1 MTENKIT
8 VFENTEFGKVRT
20 VTIDGEPWLVGK
32 DVCLLFGDKNHNRSL
47 GRVDEFDKRKV
58 DLSDSLNRTQS
69 VTIINESGLYAL
81 LFAMQPQ
88 KAHNGGV
95 SDEYPIEIRE
105 RIEKLHKFKRWI
117 TSEVLPTL
125 RKVGSYSLEQKPDS
139 YTIDDPIARAKRWIE
154 EKEEYLVLENK
165 IKEDKPLVDF
175 ANKILSSD
183 SSISMNDMAKLVA
196 KNGIK
201 IGRNRLFRLLRGK
214 GILDSRNVP
223 YQRYIEVQP
232 WFETT
237 EFTYYANGKNNIS
250 ITTKVTP
257 KGQVGIV
264 KMLTDSHV

>member
-1 MTENKIT
+1 MNELR
-8 VFENTEFGKVRT
+8 VFNNSDFGEIRT
-20 VTIDGEPWLVGK
+20 LNIDGEPWFVGK
-32 DVCLLFGDKNHNRSL
+32 DVAEILMYKNTKDAILKH
-47 GRVDEFDKRKV
+47 VDEEDKRIIQRSENATLENHIPKSV
-58 DLSDSLNRTQS
+58 LPIDFERADIPNRGL
-69 VTIINESGLYAL
+69 TIINESGLYSL
-81 LFAMQPQ
+81 IL
-88 KAHNGGV
+88 G
-95 SDEYPIEIRE
+95 S
-105 RIEKLHKFKRWI
+105 KLPTAKKFKRWI

-125 RKVGSYSLEQKPDS
+125 RKVGSYSLAQKPDS

-154 EKEEYLVLENK
+154 EKEEYLALENK

-264 KMLTDSHV
+264 KMLKNSSVEG

>member
-8 VFENTEFGKVRT
+8 AKVFENTEFGEIRAFD
-20 VTIDGEPWLVGK
+20 IDGSPWFGGK
-32 DVCLLFGDKNHNRSL
+32 DIASILGYSNPRDALSKHVDVEDKNTVVFRDGTSGNP
-47 GRVDEFDKRKV
+47 
-58 DLSDSLNRTQS
+58 NM
-69 VTIINESGLYAL
+69 TIINESGLYSL
-81 LFAMQPQ
+81 IL
-88 KAHNGGV
+88 G
-95 SDEYPIEIRE
+95 S
-105 RIEKLHKFKRWI
+105 KLPTAKKFKRWI

-125 RKVGSYSLEQKPDS
+125 RKVGSYSLGQKPDS

-154 EKEEYLVLENK
+154 EKEEYLALENK

-264 KMLTDSHV
+264 KMLKDFHI

>member
-8 VFENTEFGKVRT
+8 AKVFENTEFGEIRVFD
-20 VTIDGEPWLVGK
+20 IDGSPWFGGK
-32 DVCLLFGDKNHNRSL
+32 DIASILGYSNPRDALSKHVDVEDKNTVVFRDGTSGNP
-47 GRVDEFDKRKV
+47 
-58 DLSDSLNRTQS
+58 NM
-69 VTIINESGLYAL
+69 TIINESGLYSL
-81 LFAMQPQ
+81 IL
-88 KAHNGGV
+88 G
-95 SDEYPIEIRE
+95 S
-105 RIEKLHKFKRWI
+105 KLPSAKKFKHWI
-117 TSEVLPTL
+117 TAEVLPTL

-154 EKEEYLVLENK
+154 EKEEYLALENK
-165 IKEDKPLVDF
+165 IKEDEPLVDF

-264 KMLTDSHV
+264 KMLKDFHI

>member
-20 VTIDGEPWLVGK
+20 VIADGEIWFVGK
-32 DVCLLFGDKNHNRSL
+32 DVANELGYSDVNKAIAMHVDNEDKKLNDKTSLSFGQRGTTL
-47 GRVDEFDKRKV
+47 
-58 DLSDSLNRTQS
+58 
-69 VTIINESGLYAL
+69 INESGLYSL
-81 LFAMQPQ
+81 IL
-88 KAHNGGV
+88 G
-95 SDEYPIEIRE
+95 S
-105 RIEKLHKFKRWI
+105 KLPNAKKFKHWI

-125 RKVGSYSLEQKPDS
+125 RKSGSYSLEQKPDS
-139 YTIDDPIARAKRWIE
+139 YTIEDPIARAKRWIE
-154 EKEEYLVLENK
+154 EKEAYLALENK

-214 GILDSRNVP
+214 GILDNRNVP

-257 KGQVGIV
+257 KGQIGIV
-264 KMLTDSHV
+264 KMLKDSSLALVE

>member
-1 MTENKIT
+1 MNELK
-8 VFENTEFGKVRT
+8 VFNNSDFGEIRT
-20 VTIDGEPWLVGK
+20 LNIDGEPWFVGK
-32 DVCLLFGDKNHNRSL
+32 DVAKILGYSNASKAVSVHVDNDDKQFQM
-47 GRVDEFDKRKV
+47 FDISPSQNGNV
-58 DLSDSLNRTQS
+58 PIGQS
-69 VTIINESGLYAL
+69 KTAIINESGLYSL
-81 LFAMQPQ
+81 IL
-88 KAHNGGV
+88 
-95 SDEYPIEIRE
+95 SS
-105 RIEKLHKFKRWI
+105 KLPTAKKFKHWI

-154 EKEEYLVLENK
+154 EKEEYLALENK

-264 KMLTDSHV
+264 KMLKDSHV